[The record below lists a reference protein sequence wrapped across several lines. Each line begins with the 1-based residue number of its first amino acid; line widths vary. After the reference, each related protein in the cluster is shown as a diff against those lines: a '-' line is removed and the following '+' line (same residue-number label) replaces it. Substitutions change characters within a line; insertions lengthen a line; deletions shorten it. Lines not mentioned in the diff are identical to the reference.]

1 GGPVPWRPYITQH
14 GHVRTDHVHASPEP
28 DTQTESH
35 LHRAIP
41 ASPLLLTKYE
51 IRVSELDEP
60 PKARAEPCLQTDLPP
75 LNRSRSSVRVWT
87 KEGRM
92 PRIKYTV

>member
-1 GGPVPWRPYITQH
+1 VRNDHAH
-14 GHVRTDHVHASPEP
+14 GSPEP

-60 PKARAEPCLQTDLPP
+60 PKARAEPCLQRVLDSRA
-75 LNRSRSSVRVWT
+75 RS
-87 KEGRM
+87 GRQ
-92 PRIKYTV
+92 ISGLEEVQTWS